1 MLGNMLYS
9 SFYETIEQLV
19 RLDMSNEAL
28 LTSLLFSA
36 AGALLLSRFTG
47 AIGDLTL
54 PLNFSAL
61 FIGTG
66 LANILL
72 DGIDIPAI
80 QYEQEVMLFTLV
92 GLILSSFAMLW
103 CIRPEHGR

>member
-1 MLGNMLYS
+1 MLYS
-9 SFYETIEQLV
+9 NLYDTLEQLV
-19 RLDMSNEAL
+19 RLDMSNEAIL
-28 LTSLLFSA
+28 SSLFFSA
-36 AGALLLSRFTG
+36 AGAFLLAHFTG
-47 AIGDLTL
+47 TIGNLTL

-92 GLILSSFAMLW
+92 GLVLSSFAMLW

>member
-1 MLGNMLYS
+1 MLSNMLYS
-9 SFYETIEQLV
+9 SFYDTLEQLV
-19 RLDMSNEAL
+19 RLDMSNEAFL
-28 LTSLLFSA
+28 ASLLFSA
-36 AGALLLSRFTG
+36 AGAFLLAHFTG
-47 AIGDLTL
+47 AIGNLTL

-80 QYEQEVMLFTLV
+80 QYEQEVMLFTLI
-92 GLILSSFAMLW
+92 GLIMGSFAMLW
-103 CIRPEHGR
+103 CIRPEHS

>member
-1 MLGNMLYS
+1 MLSNLLYS
-9 SFYETIEQLV
+9 SLSNAIEHLV
-19 RLDMSNEAL
+19 RLDMSNDAL
-28 LTSLLFSA
+28 LMSVLFSA
-36 AGALLLSRFTG
+36 AGSVLLAKFTG
-47 AIGDLTL
+47 TIGHLTI

-80 QYEQEVMLFTLV
+80 QYEQEVMLFTLI
-92 GLILSSFAMLW
+92 GLILGSFTMLW
-103 CIRPEHGR
+103 FIRPEHS